1 MAMPL
6 GPYMMWSAAR
16 IIGDLRIVDPKTKDV
31 VGTRR
36 GPIGTGFF
44 VRVPSEADDSL
55 GYTYLVT
62 AHHVIVGETNIEV
75 EVANPFMEG
84 ALHAPL
90 PVTDWRP
97 TTSLVPK
104 PAAPDIAIAP
114 FKRPAD
120 YGIVALEAGKHLVP
134 GLGPILPGA
143 HFYYVGLLAPLDRP
157 MARSGTIGAV
167 AQTGLASDLYPYDYV
182 AHLVDCRSYGGFSG
196 SPCYLE
202 YPMPGLKPATPQP
215 PDLPSSQGPV
225 GQMQYQHTLC
235 GMFTAHLK
243 SAPPE
248 DVEDEVDERYKD
260 QLVSRYGVGVLLH
273 SDHIWEALM
282 NDQMRQE
289 RAQMDANIA
298 KAVEEGGSTIEPLGS
313 FAVPVSNPEF
323 ENFDALASKLVQVP
337 KSEID
342 AKRKQDG

>member
-1 MAMPL
+1 
-6 GPYMMWSAAR
+6 MMWSAAR
-16 IIGDLRIVDPKTKDV
+16 IIGDLRIVDPKTKKV
-31 VGTRR
+31 RTRR

-62 AHHVIVGETNIEV
+62 AHHVIEGETNIEV
-75 EVANPFMEG
+75 EIANPFMEG

-97 TTSLVPK
+97 SASLVPR

-114 FKRPAD
+114 FERPAD
-120 YGIVALEAGKHLVP
+120 YGIVSLEVGKQLVR
-134 GLGPILPGA
+134 GLEPVLPGS
-143 HFYYVGLLAPLDRP
+143 HFHYVGLLVPLDRP

-167 AQTGLASDLYPYDYV
+167 SQTALAADLAPYDYV

-202 YPMPGLKPATPQP
+202 HPAPVLKPADPQP
-215 PDLPSSQGPV
+215 PGLPKEQGPV
-225 GQMQYQHTLC
+225 GHMQYQHLLV

-248 DVEDEVDERYKD
+248 DVEDHVDERYKD
-260 QLVSRYGVGVLLH
+260 QLVSRYGVGVVLH

-282 NDQMRQE
+282 NDGMRQE
-289 RAQMDANIA
+289 RAAMDADIA
-298 KAVEEGGSTIEPLGS
+298 TAQAEGRPVIEPLG
-313 FAVPVSNPEF
+313 VSQDTTEF

-342 AKRKQDG
+342 EQRAKE